1 MVRVSPG
8 QHVSI
13 QMTPEAFELREVQV
27 KSGRI
32 AGLRDTISY
41 DLSKFADKRDNSL
54 KDVLKKLPGV
64 DVDKNGKIRFQRK
77 GHQPFHR

>member
-1 MVRVSPG
+1 
-8 QHVSI
+8 
-13 QMTPEAFELREVQV
+13 MTPEAFELREVQV

-41 DLSKFADKRDNSL
+41 DLSKFADKRDNTL

-64 DVDKNGKIRFQRK
+64 DVDKKRQDKFQRK